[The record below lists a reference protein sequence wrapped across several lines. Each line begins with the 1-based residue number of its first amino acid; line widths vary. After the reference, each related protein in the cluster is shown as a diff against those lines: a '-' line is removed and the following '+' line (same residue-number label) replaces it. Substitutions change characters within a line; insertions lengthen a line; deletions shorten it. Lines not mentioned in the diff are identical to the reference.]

1 MLLKRMKRMRH
12 MLLCCL
18 LTAWAATPCASSEL
32 HFEHIDTH
40 GHAVFS
46 IFRDADGIVWAGTSN
61 GLTTIAQLQSSR
73 PFGYVRHEALNEI
86 ICNISQDNT
95 GRLWLT
101 TNSEHLVVYDARRNH
116 TITRIDSLFRRLG
129 LQSCREQL
137 SCIDGSGRLWTSNGR
152 ELFLFSFKDG
162 KKQKIALPGNHA
174 NIVALQG
181 NNEEMLVATRTGIYS
196 CPIHAPAPV
205 LVAPP
210 PIALPDNRII
220 MVNDK
225 SRNLWLAADNKL
237 FRHEAATGQWSL
249 VDGISRVKDIL
260 ATPTGH
266 VYIASTNHGLYVV
279 SAQGNGKP
287 YNMKQTPPNTD
298 GLWSNHIESLY
309 FDQPRQA
316 LVVTYNK
323 SDFSIGT
330 LQNDKYSIHR
340 LATAANQFQPE
351 DITSFAAP
359 PRGGYFWAGSEDG
372 GLFRV
377 EDAGNYPVM
386 ENSFR
391 GHTVCALLA
400 DSNGQLWAGFY
411 AEGLQAPDGRM
422 HFKGNSPYALAQPAP
437 GGRIFAA
444 LLGQGIAALD
454 PQTGQTQTIK
464 TDNPWIQDLAAANGH
479 LYAMTNSYIYDID
492 ASTLAV
498 RRTPTTVFGSGN
510 KLMEGHRDILA
521 DSRGWLWA
529 VSNVNHA
536 PLYIYDTATGKARA
550 LGETE
555 QYIVYSICA
564 DPRGDVWC
572 TTDQGLLRIST
583 DGQTFA
589 VNRYMF
595 NVRRDFNYN
604 MRALYALPSGHLV
617 AGTTRGFISFAPQ
630 LLTGKQQDTAPTRPP
645 IMTLLRVNSQIV
657 QPLQSDGLAPRQ
669 GSNAIGSDLIYLR
682 ELDLSHE
689 EKNLVIECRPRGFM
703 TEMAYQYYYQLKGYS
718 DQWLPMNNYILSLS
732 NLPPGRYE
740 LLLRT
745 APKADEEPE
754 VFSMLR
760 IRIRPPFRQSP
771 WGILLSIVILGL
783 LAWWLFVFVR
793 NRQRYRKE
801 ISLIEQQKQQEA
813 EMNEMKTR
821 FFTNVS
827 HDLRTPLTLI
837 IAPIDELIKRFTGKK
852 AEDNTLFMLTTVKRN
867 ADRLLALV
875 NQILDVRKTS
885 WGEESL
891 YMQTCNI
898 TQLVNDTAQSFSSV
912 AQQRGIRL
920 NVSMPER
927 PLTMDTDEEKLKK
940 IISNLVS
947 NSFKFTPDKGAID
960 IIGNVRHD
968 GERQWLQL
976 TIADTG
982 KGIAANELPHIF
994 ERYYYS
1000 RQLHSSHESSGIGLS
1015 IVKQYVELME
1025 GSISV
1030 EPNQPQGTRFI
1041 IELPFPQPT
1050 DLPEDLPQTGP
1061 EAQAEAGS
1069 QAHPHTILLADDNAD
1084 LLNFMATS
1092 LANDFNILTATN
1104 GKKALQLLSNEDS
1117 EVDLIVSDIMMPDM
1131 DGLELVRQIKHN
1143 INLSHIP
1150 VILLTAKAME
1160 EDQLEGLQMGA
1171 SDYITKPFNMEILRL
1186 RIGNWMQRRRAAREN
1201 FNRQPSVEPEQ
1212 LTITTIDQQLLQKA
1226 VSAVSEHMHE
1236 PDFNVDQ
1243 LAAIIGI
1250 HRTGLNRKLQFIT
1263 GQTPIV
1269 FIRTLRLK
1277 RAHQLLLADPSLNVS
1292 QVAYQV
1298 GFNNPKLFS
1307 RYFHE
1312 QYGQYPSDM
1321 TRRQHTGNAPAG
1333 NPAE

>member
-1 MLLKRMKRMRH
+1 
-12 MLLCCL
+12 
-18 LTAWAATPCASSEL
+18 
-32 HFEHIDTH
+32 
-40 GHAVFS
+40 
-46 IFRDADGIVWAGTSN
+46 
-61 GLTTIAQLQSSR
+61 
-73 PFGYVRHEALNEI
+73 
-86 ICNISQDNT
+86 
-95 GRLWLT
+95 
-101 TNSEHLVVYDARRNH
+101 
-116 TITRIDSLFRRLG
+116 
-129 LQSCREQL
+129 
-137 SCIDGSGRLWTSNGR
+137 
-152 ELFLFSFKDG
+152 
-162 KKQKIALPGNHA
+162 
-174 NIVALQG
+174 
-181 NNEEMLVATRTGIYS
+181 
-196 CPIHAPAPV
+196 
-205 LVAPP
+205 
-210 PIALPDNRII
+210 
-220 MVNDK
+220 
-225 SRNLWLAADNKL
+225 
-237 FRHEAATGQWSL
+237 
-249 VDGISRVKDIL
+249 
-260 ATPTGH
+260 
-266 VYIASTNHGLYVV
+266 
-279 SAQGNGKP
+279 
-287 YNMKQTPPNTD
+287 
-298 GLWSNHIESLY
+298 
-309 FDQPRQA
+309 
-316 LVVTYNK
+316 
-323 SDFSIGT
+323 
-330 LQNDKYSIHR
+330 
-340 LATAANQFQPE
+340 
-351 DITSFAAP
+351 
-359 PRGGYFWAGSEDG
+359 
-372 GLFRV
+372 
-377 EDAGNYPVM
+377 
-386 ENSFR
+386 
-391 GHTVCALLA
+391 
-400 DSNGQLWAGFY
+400 
-411 AEGLQAPDGRM
+411 
-422 HFKGNSPYALAQPAP
+422 
-437 GGRIFAA
+437 
-444 LLGQGIAALD
+444 
-454 PQTGQTQTIK
+454 
-464 TDNPWIQDLAAANGH
+464 
-479 LYAMTNSYIYDID
+479 
-492 ASTLAV
+492 
-498 RRTPTTVFGSGN
+498 
-510 KLMEGHRDILA
+510 
-521 DSRGWLWA
+521 
-529 VSNVNHA
+529 
-536 PLYIYDTATGKARA
+536 
-550 LGETE
+550 
-555 QYIVYSICA
+555 
-564 DPRGDVWC
+564 
-572 TTDQGLLRIST
+572 
-583 DGQTFA
+583 
-589 VNRYMF
+589 
-595 NVRRDFNYN
+595 
-604 MRALYALPSGHLV
+604 
-617 AGTTRGFISFAPQ
+617 
-630 LLTGKQQDTAPTRPP
+630 
-645 IMTLLRVNSQIV
+645 
-657 QPLQSDGLAPRQ
+657 
-669 GSNAIGSDLIYLR
+669 
-682 ELDLSHE
+682 
-689 EKNLVIECRPRGFM
+689 
-703 TEMAYQYYYQLKGYS
+703 
-718 DQWLPMNNYILSLS
+718 
-732 NLPPGRYE
+732 
-740 LLLRT
+740 
-745 APKADEEPE
+745 
-754 VFSMLR
+754 
-760 IRIRPPFRQSP
+760 
-771 WGILLSIVILGL
+771 
-783 LAWWLFVFVR
+783 
-793 NRQRYRKE
+793 
-801 ISLIEQQKQQEA
+801 
-813 EMNEMKTR
+813 
-821 FFTNVS
+821 
-827 HDLRTPLTLI
+827 
-837 IAPIDELIKRFTGKK
+837 
-852 AEDNTLFMLTTVKRN
+852 
-867 ADRLLALV
+867 
-875 NQILDVRKTS
+875 VRKTS

-960 IIGNVRHD
+960 IIGNVRAD

-1030 EPNQPQGTRFI
+1030 EPNLPQGTRFI

-1212 LTITTIDQQLLQKA
+1212 LTFTTIDQQLLQKA

-1321 TRRQHTGNAPAG
+1321 TRRQHAGNAPAG